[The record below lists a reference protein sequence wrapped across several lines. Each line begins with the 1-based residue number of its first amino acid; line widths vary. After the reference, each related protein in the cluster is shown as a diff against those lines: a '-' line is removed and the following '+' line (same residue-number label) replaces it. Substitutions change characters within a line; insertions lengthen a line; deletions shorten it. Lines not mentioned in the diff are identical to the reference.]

1 MHFEITRVACILV
14 KCLTT
19 RLWEHSQFV
28 SKLIPKIGPVLS
40 KEFVLNGKTTFQSIR
55 DTNPRD
61 LERVSQLIFTCKSY
75 KIIYKLKYIHLN
87 FITHL

>member
-1 MHFEITRVACILV
+1 MHFEIARIACILV

-19 RLWEHSQFV
+19 RLWEQSKFV
-28 SKLIPKIGPVLS
+28 SKLIPKIGPILS

-61 LERVSQLIFTCKSY
+61 LERVSQLISSCKLYS
-75 KIIYKLKYIHLN
+75 I
-87 FITHL
+87 FF